1 MSSKQVESENT
12 HGAEETL
19 AAILVEV
26 VERRRRGETPNA
38 IEASVLDFLL
48 RYQTTP
54 KPGEPE
60 SGGVTREMTRR
71 SLEAIV
77 RGGIHDHLGG
87 GFFSSTADRHWLF
100 PRWEKRL
107 CDQALLCRTL
117 ADAFRLLG
125 EEEYLDAARET
136 ADYVLNRLTGPE
148 GEFRAGEGARAADA
162 EVGGWG

>member
-19 AAILVEV
+19 AAILAEV

-87 GFFSSTADRHWLF
+87 GGISSSVDRPSLLP
-100 PRWEKRL
+100 PRGKTRCE
-107 CDQALLCRTL
+107 QGLL
-117 ADAFRLLG
+117 
-125 EEEYLDAARET
+125 
-136 ADYVLNRLTGPE
+136 
-148 GEFRAGEGARAADA
+148 
-162 EVGGWG
+162 W